1 MGTLGKSPIAEI
13 TGIGKIFVM
22 KAFMNFQGFGNG
34 KHLATGVAMDS
45 SLPMLG
51 VHVDFE
57 CLFGEVDL
65 VALAALK
72 VWASAQVNQLVFGHA
87 GMVLE
92 NLVAV
97 FAGKFA

>member
-34 KHLATGVAMDS
+34 EHLATGVAADS

-51 VHVDFE
+51 VHVYFE

-65 VALAALK
+65 VALATLE